1 MKIIITENQS
11 DKINDRIKS
20 TVEKLGLINATRVFG
35 NNKDMI
41 RRAYED
47 NPLSYLNQFNNLKPV
62 VKDDKIYYVDNNNLP
77 LFFHYKNKRNKD
89 CYINFWRIWV
99 FFEQVMD
106 YSHFEIEDI
115 LSDWLEETYNL
126 KKLEPFGVGWDI
138 DEQSWDEPVI

>member
-1 MKIIITENQS
+1 
-11 DKINDRIKS
+11 
-20 TVEKLGLINATRVFG
+20 LINATRVFG

-41 RRAYED
+41 RKAYED

>member
-11 DKINDRIKS
+11 DKINHRIKS

-106 YSHFEIEDI
+106 YSHFEIENI

>member
-106 YSHFEIEDI
+106 YSHFEIENI